1 VSDKIS
7 KLIDRV
13 IWFSYLAL
21 AIITPLLFSTKNSE
35 LFEVPKMV
43 FVYFAATVILFAT
56 LIKFVLAGK
65 ILIPKSWPLAT
76 FLIFLIFQILSTF
89 ASIDK
94 FTSIFGYPSRLN
106 GGLLSQFA
114 YFAILTTALINLNLA
129 KARQLLLAIVTSAV
143 AVSLWGIPAHFGRD
157 PSCLILSGRLTS
169 SCWQK
174 DFDPTL
180 RIFSTLGQ
188 PNWLASY
195 LVIVLPLAI
204 SFILVFSKNLPK
216 FLLTLISLI
225 IFTALIMTN
234 SRAGLAGLVLSLA
247 IFFFWQRLQAL
258 RQNLK
263 YLFILF
269 FGFTVITVIFGTS
282 LFSRIGEALKSD
294 QLPQSTNQKPETS
307 QVSPQTAPTESG
319 QIRLVVWQGA
329 LAVFKHWPI
338 LGSGPETFAYS
349 YYLFRPASHN
359 QTTEW
364 NFFYNKAHNE
374 FLNYL
379 ANVGILGTLAY
390 VAFLFFVIWQL
401 FKISRG
407 KSSEAAVLAKATL
420 SAVVGYQTT
429 IFFGFSTVAGQ
440 VVMFLLIA
448 SALAFID
455 KNNLKEIDSH
465 GPKAVVL
472 SSSLKIP
479 FISVLKS
486 RVFSLRIKFG
496 LFKKTAFK
504 IVTVLILAVF
514 GLYLIFGV
522 LRIYFADL
530 LISRAKA
537 IDSAGSLT
545 IYSDAVSIF
554 PVSNPFYLAD
564 FAYES
569 AIYAASSD
577 SPQTAK
583 GLATQ
588 TDTLAKKALL
598 QSPNNLII
606 ERRVANAYLLISAVD
621 EKYAKV
627 ALTTGQKLTQLAPT
641 DPQVYLTLGK
651 IQAGLGKNEEAKK
664 TLTIA
669 LNLKPDYQEAKELLE
684 QLAKPTVD
692 N

>member
-1 VSDKIS
+1 MSDKIS

-204 SFILVFSKNLPK
+204 SFILVFSKNLTK

-225 IFTALIMTN
+225 IFAALIMTN
-234 SRAGLAGLVLSLA
+234 SRAGLAGLVLSVV
-247 IFFFWQRLQAL
+247 IFFSLQRFQTVK
-258 RQNLK
+258 QNFK
-263 YLFILF
+263 YLLILF
-269 FGFTVITVIFGTS
+269 FGFLIITAVFGTT
-282 LFSRIGEALKSD
+282 LISRLSEIINQNQQLSTQSVINDQTSGTRDQALG
-294 QLPQSTNQKPETS
+294 TKPS
-307 QVSPQTAPTESG
+307 GPTESG
-319 QIRLVVWQGA
+319 TIRLIVWQGA
-329 LAVFKHWPI
+329 LEVFKHWPI

-349 YYLFRPASHN
+349 YYLYRPLAHN

-364 NFFYNKAHNE
+364 SFFYNKTHNE

-379 ANVGILGTLAY
+379 ANVGILGTMSYL
-390 VAFLFFVIWQL
+390 AFLFLVFWQL
-401 FKISRG
+401 FKISG
-407 KSSEAAVLAKATL
+407 KKLGEAAVFTKATL
-420 SAVVGYQTT
+420 SAIVGYQTT

-455 KNNLKEIDSH
+455 KKTLKE
-465 GPKAVVL
+465 
-472 SSSLKIP
+472 
-479 FISVLKS
+479 
-486 RVFSLRIKFG
+486 IKFG

-504 IVTVLILAVF
+504 ITTALVLAVF

-530 LISRAKA
+530 LTSRAKA

-569 AIYAASSD
+569 AIYTAGSD

-588 TDTLAKKALL
+588 TDTLAQKALS

-606 ERRVANAYLLISAVD
+606 TRRIANAYLLISAVD

-627 ALTTGQKLTQLAPT
+627 ALTSGQKLTQLAPT

-651 IQAGLGKNEEAKK
+651 IQAGLGRNEEAKK
-664 TLTIA
+664 TLETA
-669 LNLKPDYQEAKELLE
+669 LNLKPDYQEAVELLE
-684 QLAKPTVD
+684 QLISSSQSQESRD
-692 N
+692 Q

>member
-1 VSDKIS
+1 MSDKIS

-35 LFEVPKMV
+35 LFEVPKMI
-43 FVYFAATVILFAT
+43 FVYLAATIILFAT
-56 LIKFVLAGK
+56 LIKFVLDKK
-65 ILIPKSWPLAT
+65 ILIPKSWPLAA
-76 FLIFLIFQILSTF
+76 FLIFLIFQTLSTF
-89 ASIDK
+89 TSIDK

-114 YFAILTTALINLNLA
+114 YFTILATALINLNLA

-407 KSSEAAVLAKATL
+407 KSSEAAVFTKATL
-420 SAVVGYQTT
+420 SAIVGYQTT

-455 KNNLKEIDSH
+455 KKTLKE
-465 GPKAVVL
+465 
-472 SSSLKIP
+472 
-479 FISVLKS
+479 
-486 RVFSLRIKFG
+486 IKFG

-504 IVTVLILAVF
+504 IVTALVLTIF

-530 LISRAKA
+530 LTSRAKA

-569 AIYAASSD
+569 AIYTAGSD

-588 TDTLAKKALL
+588 TDTLAQKALS

-606 ERRVANAYLLISAVD
+606 TRRIANAYLLISAVD

-627 ALTTGQKLTQLAPT
+627 ALTSGQKLTQLAPT

-651 IQAGLGKNEEAKK
+651 IQAGLGRNEEAKK
-664 TLTIA
+664 TLETA
-669 LNLKPDYQEAKELLE
+669 LNLKPDYQEAVELLE
-684 QLAKPTVD
+684 QLISSSQSQESRD
-692 N
+692 Q

>member
-1 VSDKIS
+1 MSDKIS

-65 ILIPKSWPLAT
+65 ILIPKSWPLAA

-390 VAFLFFVIWQL
+390 VAFLFLVFWQL
-401 FKISRG
+401 FKISG
-407 KSSEAAVLAKATL
+407 KKLGEAAVFTKATL
-420 SAVVGYQTT
+420 SAIVGYQTT

-455 KNNLKEIDSH
+455 KKTLKE
-465 GPKAVVL
+465 
-472 SSSLKIP
+472 
-479 FISVLKS
+479 
-486 RVFSLRIKFG
+486 IKFG

-504 IVTVLILAVF
+504 ITTALVLAVF

-530 LISRAKA
+530 LTSRAKA
-537 IDSAGSLT
+537 LDSAGSLT

-569 AIYAASSD
+569 AIYTAGSD

-588 TDTLAKKALL
+588 TDTLAQKALS

-606 ERRVANAYLLISAVD
+606 TRRIANAYLLISAVD

-627 ALTTGQKLTQLAPT
+627 ALTSGQKLTQLAPT

-651 IQAGLGKNEEAKK
+651 IQAGLGRNEEAKK
-664 TLTIA
+664 TLETA
-669 LNLKPDYQEAKELLE
+669 LNLKPDYQEAVELLE
-684 QLAKPTVD
+684 QLISSSQSQESRD
-692 N
+692 Q